1 MGWLLSLQQRGTQT
15 STTGKSSS
23 ERLSDNDA
31 VFSPRSL
38 ELEDLR
44 QSVLSGRVAA
54 AARRDSLE
62 VRRNSR
68 AEAGALSRSGHVHLI
83 RVDNR
88 TFEYPLLTQSKDIG

>member
-1 MGWLLSLQQRGTQT
+1 M
-15 STTGKSSS
+15 
-23 ERLSDNDA
+23 
-31 VFSPRSL
+31 
-38 ELEDLR
+38 R

-83 RVDNR
+83 RVDLDNQR
-88 TFEYPLLTQSKDIG
+88 IFEYQLLTQSKDIR